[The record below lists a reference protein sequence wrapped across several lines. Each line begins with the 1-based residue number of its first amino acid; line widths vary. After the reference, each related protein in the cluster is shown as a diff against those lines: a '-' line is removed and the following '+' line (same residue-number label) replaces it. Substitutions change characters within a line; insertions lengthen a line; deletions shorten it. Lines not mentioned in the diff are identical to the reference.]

1 MSGQID
7 TVMHED
13 RLFPPSEEFC
23 AKALIGSKAAYEQL
37 YEAAK
42 KDPDKFWGDLARKE
56 LHWFKPFEKVL
67 DWKEPFVKWFV
78 GGQTNVSHNCL
89 DIHLTGARRN
99 KAAII
104 WEGEPGD
111 KRTLTYQQLHT
122 EVCKFTNALK
132 ELGLKKGDVAT
143 LYMPLVPELA
153 IAMLA
158 CARMGVVHSVVFG
171 GFSAEAIADRNNDA
185 KAKCIITADGG
196 WRRGKLLDLKKTVD
210 EALAKSPTGKH

>member
-1 MSGQID
+1 MYRESIRQ
-7 TVMHED
+7 
-13 RLFPPSEEFC
+13 P
-23 AKALIGSKAAYEQL
+23 A
-37 YEAAK
+37 
-42 KDPDKFWGDLARKE
+42 KFWAREASE
-56 LHWFKPFEKVL
+56 LLWRSKWKTVLEWKAPFA
-67 DWKEPFVKWFV
+67 KWFV
-78 GGQTNVSHNCL
+78 GGKLNISENCL
-89 DIHLTGARRN
+89 DRHLTGARRN

-132 ELGLKKGDVAT
+132 ALGIKKGDVAT

-185 KAKCIITADGG
+185 KATCIITADGG

-210 EALAKSPTGKH
+210 EALAKSPTVKHCVVYQRAKNEVTMKAGRDH